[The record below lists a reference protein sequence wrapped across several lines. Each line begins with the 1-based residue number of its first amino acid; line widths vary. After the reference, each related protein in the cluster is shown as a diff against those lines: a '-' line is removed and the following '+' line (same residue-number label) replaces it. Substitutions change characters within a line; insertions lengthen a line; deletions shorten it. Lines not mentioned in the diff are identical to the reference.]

1 MKASATNWRR
11 KGRLLALQMLFEVDC
26 TEHDFRETLDRTL
39 KGSSL
44 PEETAAFARELA
56 SNVIE
61 NKQSIDNII
70 RRFALAWPF
79 EQIAI
84 VDRNILR
91 IGVYEILSGETPAK
105 VAINEA
111 IELAKAFGSNSSSKF
126 INGVLGSVYTKT
138 SSLKN

>member
-1 MKASATNWRR
+1 MKTSTINWRR
-11 KGRLLALQMLFEVDC
+11 KGRLLALQMLFEIDC
-26 TEHDFRETLDRTL
+26 TEHDPGETLERTL
-39 KGSSL
+39 EDSSL
-44 PEETAAFARELA
+44 PEETTIFVRELV
-56 SNVIE
+56 SKVIE
-61 NKQSIDNII
+61 NKRSIDDII
-70 RRFALAWPF
+70 RRFATAWPF

-111 IELAKAFGSNSSSKF
+111 VELAKAFGSNSSSKF